1 MSNVGIKKD
10 GKSVLVGAFVPVGSR
25 DEDPRVKGIS
35 HFVEHM
41 LFKGTTNRTKDQIK
55 REIEQY
61 GAYFNAWTSEEHTFY
76 YVQIA
81 SKYRDVARK
90 VIEDMVHNAT
100 FPKEEVD
107 SERSVILQELQMYE
121 DNPQAAVFGEAQQAV
136 FQKESGLHI
145 PIIGT
150 RETLAGIDRDKLA
163 TYYAQQY
170 KNPISI
176 EVGDTDEAEAQML
189 LPKKFALEV
198 QNPDRSDLLVPR
210 KGINQANM
218 TLTGLLHF
226 DDPIRAYHDLD
237 LYAGIMN
244 GFTGRLF
251 DTIRE
256 KNGLVYHVGFYYQIF
271 SCGTVWYNIYA
282 ALEPDKIDKAR
293 KLMVEELTRPATKE
307 EIEFAKLKLIG
318 QNNLSSD
325 EQRYIGKTIIDTTVN
340 HVSYQEVLQ
349 NYEKHL
355 EVSTK
360 NINQFIANSQFDKA
374 KLVAVV
380 PEK

>member
-1 MSNVGIKKD
+1 MSNIGIKKD

-41 LFKGTTNRTKDQIK
+41 LFKGTKTRNKDQIK

-100 FPKEEVD
+100 FPKDEVD

-121 DNPQAAVFGEAQQAV
+121 DNPQAAVLSEAQQAV
-136 FQKESGLHI
+136 FQKESGLHT

-150 RETLAGIDRDKLA
+150 RETLAGIDREKLVS
-163 TYYAQQY
+163 YYAQQY

-189 LPKKFALEV
+189 LPKKFALDV

-210 KGINQANM
+210 KGINQANIV
-218 TLTGLLHF
+218 LSGLLHF
-226 DDPIRAYHDLD
+226 DDPLRAYHDLD
-237 LYAGIMN
+237 LYSGIMN

-340 HVSYQEVLQ
+340 HVNYQEVLQ
-349 NYEKHL
+349 NYEQHL

-360 NINQFIANSQFDKA
+360 NINQFIANAQFDKA
-374 KLVAVV
+374 KLVALV
-380 PEK
+380 PAK

>member
-1 MSNVGIKKD
+1 MSNIAIKKD

-25 DEDPRVKGIS
+25 DEDPTYKGIS

-41 LFKGTTNRTKDQIK
+41 LFKGTKTRTKDQIK

-61 GAYFNAWTSEEHTFY
+61 GATFNAWTSEEHTFY

-90 VIEDMVHNAT
+90 VLEDMVHNAT
-100 FPKEEVD
+100 FPENEVD

-121 DNPQAAVFGEAQQAV
+121 DNPQAAVFEQAQRAI
-136 FQKESGLHI
+136 FQPESGLHL
-145 PIIGT
+145 PIVGT
-150 RETLAGIDRDKLA
+150 RETLANIGQKELA
-163 TYYAQQY
+163 SYYARMY
-170 KNPISI
+170 KNPVSI

-189 LPKKFALEV
+189 LPRKFALEV
-198 QNPDRSDLLVPR
+198 PNPDRSDLLVPR

-237 LYAGIMN
+237 LFAGLMN

-251 DTIRE
+251 DTVRE
-256 KNGLVYHVGFYYQIF
+256 KNGPVYHVGFYYQIF
-271 SCGTVWYNIYA
+271 SCGTVQYNVYA
-282 ALEPDKIDKAR
+282 ACSPDKVKKAQA
-293 KLMVEELTRPATKE
+293 LMIQELTRPATKE
-307 EIEFAKLKLIG
+307 EIDFAKAKIIG
-318 QNNLSSD
+318 ETNLASD
-325 EQRYIGKTIIDTTVN
+325 SKQYVGKTIINSTVN
-340 HVSYQEVLQ
+340 HMNYQEVLK
-349 NYEKHL
+349 NYEQNL
-355 EVSTK
+355 ETSVKTLNS
-360 NINQFIANSQFDKA
+360 FIANAQFNQS